1 LIARPPAEVAG
12 RYARDDRLHLSGL
25 LWPEGA
31 ERLARTA
38 YLTRESRG
46 KGQIILFAGDPAF
59 RRSMRGLERLL
70 SNAIVLGPGL
80 GTERPAPW

>member
-1 LIARPPAEVAG
+1 LIARPPVEVAG
-12 RYARDDRLHLSGL
+12 RYARADSLHLSGL

-38 YLTRESRG
+38 FLTRERRG
-46 KGQIILFAGDPAF
+46 KGQVILFAGDPVF
-59 RRSMRGLERLL
+59 RRSMRGLERLFV
-70 SNAIVLGPGL
+70 NAIVLGPGL